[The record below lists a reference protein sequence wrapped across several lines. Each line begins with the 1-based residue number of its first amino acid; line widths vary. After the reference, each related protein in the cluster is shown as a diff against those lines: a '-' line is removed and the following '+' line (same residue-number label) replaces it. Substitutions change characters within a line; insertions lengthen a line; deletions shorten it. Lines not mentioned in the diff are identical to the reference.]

1 MGRCFCQALSQLQS
15 RLASVEEEREVVTEQ
30 QQQQQEEE
38 EDGEEHKDEDTQ
50 SASSNRYDR
59 LINHCLHVK
68 YLYEQSL

>member
-30 QQQQQEEE
+30 QQQQQQG
-38 EDGEEHKDEDTQ
+38 DGEEHKDEDTQ

-59 LINHCLHVK
+59 LINRCLHVK